1 VSLLRSAVMVTLPTA
16 ALLALL
22 AAACARSAP
31 EGTSAAGA
39 CSCGAVVVDEALLA
53 YLSRARSAHHLAD
66 LAENESQPS
75 RAVELLDRFAE
86 SPSPSA
92 PEALEVRA
100 DARAR
105 LADLR
110 SAAGDFERAERDL
123 ALGLEAARDT
133 TYFRGRLFEVRGL
146 VEERRAKAH
155 DAKGDAPSA
164 RKAREAAVQ
173 AFEEAVRIQ
182 ELVQKAALGQAPR

>member
-1 VSLLRSAVMVTLPTA
+1 VSRLRSAARASLPTA

-22 AAACARSAP
+22 GAACARSGP
-31 EGTSAAGA
+31 EGPSASGA
-39 CSCGAVVVDEALLA
+39 CSCGTAVVDDALLA

-66 LAENESQPS
+66 LAEKDSQPN
-75 RAVELLDRFAE
+75 RAVELLARFVE

-146 VEERRAKAH
+146 LEERRAKAH
-155 DAKGDAPSA
+155 EAKGDVSSA
-164 RKAREAAVQ
+164 KKAREAAVQ